1 MNGPPDTLQRCVR
14 RMRMRAGLN
23 APPCDYVRGREV
35 ECTAPP
41 LERPCW
47 APRPRARLKA
57 RPVWRSPRLGSSWI
71 KDGSLEGQERWE
83 APRLHTED
91 KQMLAE
97 TGRKEKDDWR
107 KERSSFKT
115 AKTSIYQLFNK
126 NSYSVRRVRTTDDVV
141 LYGSHIYAKSMCGKH
156 RATCS

>member
-47 APRPRARLKA
+47 APRPGARLKA

-83 APRLHTED
+83 APRLHAED

-115 AKTSIYQLFNK
+115 AKPPFISCST
-126 NSYSVRRVRTTDDVV
+126 RTLTLLDELGPRTMSSSAV
-141 LYGSHIYAKSMCGKH
+141 
-156 RATCS
+156 ATYT